1 MDLTTVDVA
10 AIPVSRILDS
20 VTDPTPVTAP
30 RRPSKQAISTSLRAS
45 TLDGVFATIF
55 SNVAGGVLL
64 SNFLVELNASPVEL
78 GMLASIPML
87 ANLLQPLGAY
97 LADRTTSRHRY
108 GLWIYVPARLLWLI
122 LVLGIGVASVQPTH
136 PHLLVQWALAI
147 VVLTHFLGALGG
159 ASWFSW
165 VAALVPRQLRGRY
178 FGIRNSAISLT
189 NLLSVPLV
197 GLAVTAWPG
206 GSIQG
211 YGVLLFLGV
220 IVGLISIGFQYWM
233 VDVNPQL
240 QQQEHQKP
248 SAQES
253 PDVVATANA
262 DLTNN
267 KGFWQ
272 DKNFL
277 MFLLYFA
284 LWGFSVNLS
293 APFFN
298 IYLLDTLSLD
308 VNWVTTYTSLGAG
321 ANLLMLVLWG
331 RLADRI
337 GNRPILVLVGLLVA
351 VTPLLW
357 LGTGTDLMS
366 LLLWFPLLHILA
378 GGTWAAIDLCM
389 NNIQLGVAPV
399 QHHATY
405 FAIAGA
411 VAGVSGA
418 LGTTAG
424 GFLIEYTNSGGIL
437 GLFALSSV
445 IRLVAIL
452 PLLLVQEQ
460 RPRSVRRA
468 VQVLAQG
475 LGSAL
480 GMPKRSP
487 LALNPQS
494 VPLEVVS
501 LEDQAQ

>member
-1 MDLTTVDVA
+1 
-10 AIPVSRILDS
+10 
-20 VTDPTPVTAP
+20 
-30 RRPSKQAISTSLRAS
+30 
-45 TLDGVFATIF
+45 
-55 SNVAGGVLL
+55 
-64 SNFLVELNASPVEL
+64 
-78 GMLASIPML
+78 
-87 ANLLQPLGAY
+87 PLGAY

-136 PHLLVQWALAI
+136 PHLLVQGALAI

-189 NLLSVPLV
+189 NLISVPLV

-233 VDVNPQL
+233 VDVNPQA
-240 QQQEHQKP
+240 QQQGHQES
-248 SAQES
+248 SAQNVN
-253 PDVVATANA
+253 DGAAT
-262 DLTNN
+262 TTSEVSSR
-267 KGFWQ
+267 GFWQ

-452 PLLLVQEQ
+452 PLLLVREQ

-475 LGSAL
+475 LGNVLSL
-480 GMPKRSP
+480 PKRSP
-487 LALNPQS
+487 LVFSPQS
-494 VPLEVVS
+494 VALKVPVEVTS
-501 LEDQAQ
+501 LKDQAQ